1 MTYREPSIFM
11 PVLLPSDKECKACK
25 LFIPEVLP
33 HSWKKLAP
41 AVIRKLIYR
50 EIGGANIFP
59 EIIREDMRMQS
70 ELLVLAELQPPVWG
84 VTRDIDHQVW
94 MHLYGICLGCNTE
107 IDFSEGREFAFV
119 RVCNKCISLTNRIQS
134 FDRPFKAS
142 LDNWPITYQHECINY
157 LLDTIT
163 PLEEV
168 THGNIQ

>member
-11 PVLLPSDKECKACK
+11 PVLLPNDAEIKACR
-25 LFIPEVLP
+25 FYEPQVLP
-33 HSWKKLAP
+33 RKWKELAP
-41 AVIRKLIYR
+41 AVLRKLIYR

-59 EIIREDMRMQS
+59 TILGTDARLEH
-70 ELLVLAELQPPVWG
+70 ELLILAELQPPVWG

-119 RVCNKCISLTNRIQS
+119 RVCNKCIRLTNRIQS
-134 FDRPFKAS
+134 FDRSFKS
-142 LDNWPITYQHECINY
+142 SIDQWPITYQHECINY
-157 LLDTIT
+157 LIDTIV

-168 THGNIQ
+168 THGNI